1 MIDFQQNEGQE
12 ILSLPLWEGISD
24 PQNALLSLLPE
35 EKSYPKGARILTA
48 GERCKKGG
56 ARLAGSAAIVKEDE
70 GGNPATVAK
79 LEKGSMFAEAF
90 AFSGEPLAVSV
101 YASSACRV
109 LWLDGNKI
117 AANGALAANA
127 LKIFSRKNIF
137 LTERVEHLSKHTLRG
152 KVLSYLTTVRRKTG
166 KNTFS
171 VPFNRQGLADYLGCD
186 RSALSLV
193 LSKLKAEGVLDWHK
207 NTFRLLP

>member
-1 MIDFQQNEGQE
+1 MIDFQQNEGQA

-48 GERCKKGG
+48 GERCKKVG
-56 ARLAGSAAIVKEDE
+56 ALLA